1 MLDFF
6 IIFSKGGIL
15 LFCFEGF
22 GLEKKAWES
31 IMHTVNSLNK
41 TVFLHDKSD
50 QKNVFEQGLLALKYK
65 LDNKFELVF
74 VVGYQKNL
82 KLNYLDK
89 LLDDI
94 QMRFRD
100 NYAQY
105 LKELKFQSNFSQ
117 ISVTLVVSLRQLLL
131 WLKRSVKR

>member
-15 LFCFEGF
+15 LFYFEGF

-31 IMHTVNSLNK
+31 IVHTVNSLNK
-41 TVFLHDKSD
+41 TVFLQDKSD
-50 QKNVFEQGLLALKYK
+50 EENVFEQGLLALKYK
-65 LDNKFELVF
+65 LDNEFELVF

-82 KLNYLDK
+82 KLIYLDK

-105 LKELKFQSNFSQ
+105 LKELKFQ
-117 ISVTLVVSLRQLLL
+117 
-131 WLKRSVKR
+131 